1 MSADGPDEARM
12 PSPRRHAARRL
23 VATIDYAELYSDYS
37 FAYEHANGSRDQ
49 KGVLNG
55 FP

>member
-1 MSADGPDEARM
+1 MSANGPDKPG
-12 PSPRRHAARRL
+12 PSPRRDAARCL
-23 VATIDYAELYSDYS
+23 AATSEYAELYSDYS
-37 FAYEHANGSRDQ
+37 FEYEHANGSRDQ